1 MKKLNILI
9 VCEHASSQ
17 FGGEAMLPLNY
28 FLLLS
33 KMQHDVF
40 LITHSRV
47 KPHLENN
54 NDIIQEHIFYI
65 PDTWLHQFLYKISC
79 KLPDRVSVVTTGVV
93 MHFVTQIYQWKL
105 AKKVIKLKKIDIVHE
120 PAPVSP
126 AQPSMM
132 FGLGVPVVIGPMNGG
147 MAFPPAFQAMASRF
161 ENMLYALVRFFSSL
175 YNLLIPGKFL
185 ADVVLVANIRTQK
198 ALPKFRLGQV
208 IELVEN
214 GIFSVVEKRPEQ
226 LIKHTLKV
234 LYVGRLVDWKKIDIL
249 IDAFNACKSQ
259 NIELVIVGDGVLKH
273 DLENYA
279 INSPLNK
286 KITFT
291 GAVSHAEI
299 NEIYDT
305 ADIFVLP
312 SIRECGGAVVLEA
325 MSRGLAVIATNWGG
339 PADYLAEGTGILV
352 EPRSREYL
360 VQAFAKN
367 IDLFAMDDQLR
378 QQMGLAAI
386 KHVSMHFLW
395 QKKVEA
401 VTTIYESLLKD
412 KT

>member
-1 MKKLNILI
+1 
-9 VCEHASSQ
+9 
-17 FGGEAMLPLNY
+17 
-28 FLLLS
+28 
-33 KMQHDVF
+33 MQHDVF

-47 KPHLENN
+47 KPHLHCNK
-54 NDIIQEHIFYI
+54 DIIQERIFYI
-65 PDTWLHQFLYKISC
+65 PDTWLHKFLYKISC
-79 KLPDRVSVVTTGVV
+79 KLPDRVSVVTTGVA
-93 MHFVTQIYQWKL
+93 MHLVTQVYQWKL
-105 AKKVIKLKKIDIVHE
+105 ARKIIKLKNIDIVHE

-132 FGLGVPVVIGPMNGG
+132 FRLGVPVVIGPMNGG

-161 ENMLYALVRFFSSL
+161 ENMLYVLVRFFSSL

-185 ADVVLVANIRTQK
+185 ADVLLVANIRTQQ

-214 GIFSVVEKRPEQ
+214 GIFNVVDKSPVQRINQ
-226 LIKHTLKV
+226 TLKV

-259 NIELVIVGDGVLKH
+259 NLELVIVGDGVLKH
-273 DLENYA
+273 ELESYA
-279 INSPLNK
+279 SNTPLNK

-339 PADYLAEGTGILV
+339 PADYVAEGTGILV
-352 EPRSREYL
+352 EPKSREFL
-360 VQAFAKN
+360 VQEFAKN
-367 IDLFAMDDQLR
+367 IDLFTTNNQLR
-378 QQMGLAAI
+378 QEIGLAAI
-386 KHVSMHFLW
+386 EHVNTHFLW

-401 VTTIYESLLKD
+401 VTAIYKSLLKD